1 MAYALESLMK
11 IRVRREDAARS
22 ELTAARLRMSEAQ
35 NELDARKEEFRL
47 YEETKDERRDRIY
60 AAILGLTLR
69 PDELEMAREGVS
81 RIDEEGNL
89 KADNIVRAEGVLRNR
104 AKEVETA
111 REGFV
116 FATKNRMKI
125 DEHRNNWLMDE
136 VAEDNRRQEIE
147 LEDFTGKKVALFATS
162 GGSDITKAPD
172 TLRPLMKG
180 EIIGAKRFEADADRA
195 TIISWMR
202 GIGI

>member
-22 ELTAARLRMSEAQ
+22 ELTVARLRMSEAQ

-60 AAILGLTLR
+60 AAILGRTLR

-116 FATKNRMKI
+116 CATKNRMKI

-147 LEDFTGKKVALFATS
+147 LEDFTGKKVV
-162 GGSDITKAPD
+162 D
-172 TLRPLMKG
+172 
-180 EIIGAKRFEADADRA
+180 DRDE
-195 TIISWMR
+195 
-202 GIGI
+202 